1 MTDSEIVLGLPQFEI
16 TAITRSGGTISISAR
31 HSGPIACPKCGE
43 TRLRNKGWCHRTVR
57 HDDWGFR
64 RCVLVLQVRK
74 SSCLNCG
81 RSFRQPLPGIQPFQ
95 RASESFQE
103 MVYQRHLDGI
113 NRSCLGRRE
122 GIGAA
127 TVERYFLRRLQKH
140 ARQDHPPVCPKVL
153 GIDEHFFTRKKGYAT
168 TFCDLK
174 NHRIY
179 DIALGRS
186 EAALEAYF
194 ITLEGKDQVRVVCMD
209 LATVYRSIVKLHF
222 PKALIVADRFHVI
235 RLINHHFL
243 ACWREIDPVGAKN
256 RGLMSLMRRHRH
268 NLKPEQKLRL
278 LAYLAEHPALN
289 EIYRFKQRLC
299 YLLLKKHK
307 TRKQCAKLVPR
318 FLRAITDLR
327 QSGFAQLVTLA
338 DTLHS
343 WREEIARMWR
353 FTRSNGITEGFHN
366 KMETINRQA
375 YGYRSFENY
384 RQRVLVVCA

>member
-1 MTDSEIVLGLPQFEI
+1 MTDSEILLGLPQYEVS
-16 TAITRSGGTISISAR
+16 AIERSGGTITISAR
-31 HSGPIACPKCGE
+31 YSGPISCPDCGS
-43 TRLRNKGWCHRTVR
+43 TRLRNKGWCRRKVR

-64 RCVLVLQVRK
+64 RGMLNLEVRK
-74 SSCLNCG
+74 SRCLECG
-81 RSFRQPLPGIQPFQ
+81 RSFRQRLPGVQPHQ
-95 RASESFQE
+95 RASESFQQ
-103 MVYQRHLDGI
+103 MVYQQHLDGI
-113 NRSCLGRRE
+113 NRSCLGRRK

-127 TVERYFLRRLQKH
+127 TVQRYFLRHLQRQ
-140 ARQDHPPVCPKVL
+140 ARQDHPAACPQVL

-179 DIALGRS
+179 DVTLGRS
-186 EAALEAYF
+186 EAALEPY
-194 ITLEGKDQVRVVCMD
+194 LLSLKGKEQVRVVCMD
-209 LATVYRSIVKLHF
+209 LSTVYRSIVKRHF

-256 RGLMSLMRRHRH
+256 RGLISLMRRHRH

-278 LAYLAEHPALN
+278 LSYLAQQPALR

-299 YLLLKKHK
+299 YLLLKRHK
-307 TRKQCAKLVPR
+307 TRRQCQKLVPR
-318 FLRAITDLR
+318 FLRTVLELR
-327 QSGFAQLVTLA
+327 QSGLQQLVTLG

-343 WREEIARMWR
+343 WSAEIARMWR

-366 KMETINRQA
+366 KMETISRQA
-375 YGYRSFENY
+375 YGFRNFQNY
-384 RQRVLVVCA
+384 RQRVQVLCG